1 MSKETKQIE
10 KSGEIMLKE
19 TIICVIIVALIVFG
33 NYKLQDYT
41 DETVSEIT
49 GELSKIRED
58 LLEDGILKNAEKID
72 NEKLKTDIEEIH
84 NRWTDRNE
92 RLSYYIEH
100 NELEKIDSAIVSLKS
115 SSESGNYEDSVD
127 QLEKTEFML
136 KNIQEKYA
144 LNLKNIF

>member
-1 MSKETKQIE
+1 MVVDGKIMTANLKAIGKKYAWLKAQVEKFNMKARRSTNSKPLME
-10 KSGEIMLKE
+10 KVKYFVKRNKTNREKAVEIMLKE

-58 LLEDGILKNAEKID
+58 LLEDGILKSAEKID

-92 RLSYYIEH
+92 
-100 NELEKIDSAIVSLKS
+100 KIVIL
-115 SSESGNYEDSVD
+115 Y
-127 QLEKTEFML
+127 
-136 KNIQEKYA
+136 
-144 LNLKNIF
+144 